1 MHRCDARSL
10 GLRQG
15 CECAELKHRGWDS
28 FAANSAGVV
37 GRLPERNLK
46 WEVAIATEVELKLS
60 ARPADLPQLKRA
72 LVEMA
77 PGSVS
82 SQERLISTYYDTQ
95 DLALKQ
101 RGLTLRI
108 REQAGRFIQTVKA
121 GDLAGA
127 NILSRGEWEDALA
140 DNRLDPE
147 APQSGAQL
155 PPGVAGELRPIFVT
169 DVMRTT
175 VEIEP
180 VPGTQIEAAIDE
192 GEIRVVGGDAVEPI
206 SEIELELMSG
216 DAAGLYDLAL
226 RLLDRAPIRIET
238 RSKSERGYRLVEEV
252 EAAPP
257 VFHTEPVALDPDVTV
272 EAALQKI
279 GRSCLAHLLRNEAA
293 ALSAQPE
300 GVHQMRVA
308 VRRIRSAVSSLK
320 EVLPAE
326 DRHWVAE
333 ELDWLG
339 GALGPARNL
348 DVFASELLQAAH
360 ADLQDEPGWDDLAAV
375 LDRLRRAA
383 YDRVGVEILSERY
396 PATMLRLLRWF
407 EAGGWR
413 GHAQSEATALLSC
426 PISGIAPRV
435 FDRRRRRVRRLGKGF
450 DRLTPRERHKLR
462 IATKKLRYTNELF
475 GSLFDEDDLRKF
487 VGRLK
492 RLQDDLG
499 YANDVR
505 VAHDF
510 VTELFAQIDP
520 RGPAARAWIGVLEWH
535 DQVLARGERKLRK
548 HLDRLNRATPFW
560 RG

>member
-1 MHRCDARSL
+1 MHQGSRDREAFSMLRLCGIEPSQMRRRCRKMVKRRSRIAC
-10 GLRQG
+10 GHTG
-15 CECAELKHRGWDS
+15 
-28 FAANSAGVV
+28 
-37 GRLPERNLK
+37 
-46 WEVAIATEVELKLS
+46 EVAIATEVELKLS

-77 PGSVS
+77 PGSAS

-108 REQAGRFIQTVKA
+108 REHAGRFIQTVKA
-121 GDLAGA
+121 GDLARA
-127 NILSRGEWEDALA
+127 NILARGEWEDALS
-140 DNRLDPE
+140 DNRPDLE
-147 APQSGAQL
+147 APHSGAHL
-155 PPGVAGELRPIFVT
+155 PEDVAGEFRPVFVT
-169 DVMRTT
+169 DVARTA

-180 VPGTQIEAAIDE
+180 VPGTHIEAAIDK

-206 SEIELELMSG
+206 SEIELELKSG
-216 DAAGLYDLAL
+216 ETAGLYDLAL
-226 RLLDRAPIRIET
+226 RLLDVAPIRIET
-238 RSKSERGYRLVEEV
+238 RSKSERGYRLAEGD

-257 VFHTEPVALDPDVTV
+257 VFHAEPIALDPDMTV

-279 GRSCLAHLLRNEAA
+279 GRSCLAQLLRNEAA
-293 ALSAQPE
+293 VLAAQPE

-320 EVLPAE
+320 EVLPSA
-326 DRHWVAE
+326 DRRWVAE
-333 ELDWLG
+333 ELGWLG
-339 GALGPARNL
+339 DALGPARNL
-348 DVFASELLQAAH
+348 DVFTSELLPAAR
-360 ADLQDEPGWDDLAAV
+360 ARLPDDLGWDDLAAI

-383 YDRVGVEILSERY
+383 YDRVREEILSERY
-396 PATMLRLLRWF
+396 TATMLRLSRWF
-407 EAGGWR
+407 EVGGWR
-413 GHAQSEATALLSC
+413 AHPEAEAAALLSC
-426 PISGIAPRV
+426 PISRIAPRV
-435 FDRRRRRVRRLGKGF
+435 FSRRRRRVERRSRGF

-475 GSLFDEDDLRKF
+475 GSLFNEDDLRKF
-487 VGRLK
+487 VGKLK

-510 VTELFAQIDP
+510 VTELFAQTDP
-520 RGPAARAWIGVLEWH
+520 RSLAAHAWIGVLEWH
-535 DQVLARGERKLRK
+535 DQMLARGERRMRK
-548 HLDRLNRATPFW
+548 HLGRLNRVTPFW

>member
-1 MHRCDARSL
+1 
-10 GLRQG
+10 
-15 CECAELKHRGWDS
+15 
-28 FAANSAGVV
+28 
-37 GRLPERNLK
+37 
-46 WEVAIATEVELKLS
+46 
-60 ARPADLPQLKRA
+60 LKRA
-72 LVEMA
+72 LVGTA
-77 PGSVS
+77 AGSAS
-82 SQERLISTYYDTQ
+82 SQERLISTYYDTH

-121 GDLAGA
+121 GDPAGV
-127 NILSRGEWEDALA
+127 NILSRGEWEDALS

-155 PPGVAGELRPIFVT
+155 PEDVPGEFRPIFVT
-169 DVMRTT
+169 DVVRTT

-180 VPGTQIEAAIDE
+180 VPGTLIEAAIDE

-206 SEIELELMSG
+206 NEIELELKSG

-226 RLLDRAPIRIET
+226 RLLDVAPIRIET
-238 RSKSERGYRLVEEV
+238 RSKSERGYRLVEGA

-257 VFHTEPVALDPDVTV
+257 VFHAEPVALEPDMTV

-279 GRSCLAHLLRNEAA
+279 GRSCLTHLLRNEAA
-293 ALSAQPE
+293 VLSAQPE

-326 DRHWVAE
+326 DRRWVGE
-333 ELDWLG
+333 ELGWLG

-348 DVFASELLQAAH
+348 DVLTSELLQAAR
-360 ADLQDEPGWDDLAAV
+360 AGLRDEPGWDDLAAL
-375 LDRLRRAA
+375 LDRLRRTA
-383 YDRVGVEILSERY
+383 YDRVREEILSERY
-396 PATMLRLLRWF
+396 TATMLGLSRWF

-413 GHAQSEATALLSC
+413 AHPESETTALLSC
-426 PISGIAPRV
+426 PIDKIAPRV
-435 FDRRRRRVRRLGKGF
+435 FDRRRRRVRQRSRGF

-462 IATKKLRYTNELF
+462 IATKKLRYTSELF
-475 GSLFDEDDLRKF
+475 GSLFNEDDLRKF
-487 VGRLK
+487 VGKLK

-510 VTELFAQIDP
+510 VIELFAQTDP
-520 RGPAARAWIGVLEWH
+520 RSPAARAWIGVLEWH

-560 RG
+560 GG

>member
-1 MHRCDARSL
+1 
-10 GLRQG
+10 
-15 CECAELKHRGWDS
+15 
-28 FAANSAGVV
+28 
-37 GRLPERNLK
+37 
-46 WEVAIATEVELKLS
+46 
-60 ARPADLPQLKRA
+60 LKRA
-72 LVEMA
+72 LVETA
-77 PGSVS
+77 AGSAS
-82 SQERLISTYYDTQ
+82 SQERLVSTYYDTH

-127 NILSRGEWEDALA
+127 SILSRGEWEDALS

-155 PPGVAGELRPIFVT
+155 PEDVPGEFRPIFVT
-169 DVMRTT
+169 DVVRTT

-180 VPGTQIEAAIDE
+180 VPGTLIEAAIDE
-192 GEIRVVGGDAVEPI
+192 GEIRVFGGDAVEPI
-206 SEIELELMSG
+206 SEIELELKSG

-226 RLLDRAPIRIET
+226 RLHDVAPIRIET
-238 RSKSERGYRLVEEV
+238 RSKSERGYRLVEGA

-257 VFHTEPVALDPDVTV
+257 VFHAEPVALEPDMTV

-279 GRSCLAHLLRNEAA
+279 GRSCLTHLLRNEAA
-293 ALSAQPE
+293 VLSAQPE

-320 EVLPAE
+320 EVLPAD
-326 DRHWVAE
+326 DRRWVGE
-333 ELDWLG
+333 ELGWLG

-348 DVFASELLQAAH
+348 DVLTSELLQAAR
-360 ADLQDEPGWDDLAAV
+360 AGLRDEPGWDDLAAL
-375 LDRLRRAA
+375 LDRLRRTA
-383 YDRVGVEILSERY
+383 YDRVRVEILSERY
-396 PATMLRLLRWF
+396 TATMLRLSRWF

-413 GHAQSEATALLSC
+413 ARPESETTALLSC
-426 PISGIAPRV
+426 PIDKIAPRV
-435 FDRRRRRVRRLGKGF
+435 FDRRRRRVRQRSRGF

-462 IATKKLRYTNELF
+462 IATKKLRYTSELF
-475 GSLFDEDDLRKF
+475 GSLFNEDDLRKF
-487 VGRLK
+487 VGKLK

-505 VAHDF
+505 AAHDF
-510 VTELFAQIDP
+510 VIELFAQTDP
-520 RGPAARAWIGVLEWH
+520 RSPAARAWIGVLEWH

-560 RG
+560 QG